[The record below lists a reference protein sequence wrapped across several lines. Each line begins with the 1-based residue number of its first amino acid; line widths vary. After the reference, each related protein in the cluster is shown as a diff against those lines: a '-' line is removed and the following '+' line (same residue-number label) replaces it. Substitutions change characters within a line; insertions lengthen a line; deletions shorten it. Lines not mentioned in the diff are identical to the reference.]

1 MKSSRFVVAAGT
13 ILAVSLGSS
22 AGRADTP
29 RDSAGA
35 EALFAEGRRLMVAG
49 DYAKACPTLANSEAL
64 DPAPGTALNL
74 ALCYEKMGKF
84 ASAWAAYRTAQATA
98 ETAHQSDRALVARK
112 KAVQLESKVSRLT
125 VTVPT
130 PSPGLQVTCD
140 GEIVQA
146 PSWGIALPKD
156 GGAHTIEARAPGK
169 SPWSTRVDLA
179 ATGQSLVVEV
189 ARLEDVPAQAPAP
202 PSEVATPAPA
212 PAPLFPPAV
221 AEPSRRPLWPL
232 VYAGFGVAVAGL
244 ATGIVTGVSHLN
256 KIASI
261 KNEYCNG
268 GTACTPG
275 FESALDDA
283 RPTATV
289 STVAFVVAGA
299 GVAAGIVGL
308 LLPGKHGEDPSAAS
322 LTGGAVRWSPV
333 VGFGSLGA
341 RGTF

>member
-1 MKSSRFVVAAGT
+1 MKSSRFVFAAGT
-13 ILAVSLGSS
+13 ITAIALGSS
-22 AGRADTP
+22 PGRADTP
-29 RDSAGA
+29 RDAAGA

-49 DYAKACPTLANSEAL
+49 DYAKACPMLANSEAL

-74 ALCYEKMGKF
+74 AFCYEKAGKF

-98 ETAHQSDRALVARK
+98 ETAHQPDRALVARK
-112 KAVQLESKVSRLT
+112 KAVGLESKVSRLT
-125 VTVPT
+125 VTVAAP
-130 PSPGLQVTCD
+130 PPGLQVTCD
-140 GEIVQA
+140 GAVVEA

-156 GGAHTIEARAPGK
+156 GGAHTIEAHAPGK
-169 SPWSTRVDLA
+169 SPWSARVELA

-189 ARLEDVPAQAPAP
+189 ARLEDEPAAPPAP
-202 PSEVATPAPA
+202 PAEAATRTPAPA
-212 PAPLFPPAV
+212 AFYPPAV

-261 KNEYCNG
+261 KNDYCNG

-322 LTGGAVRWSPV
+322 LAGEAVRWSPV
-333 VGFGSLGA
+333 VGLGSLGA
-341 RGTF
+341 RATF